1 MTLKPAFLTII
12 LIGLSASAQE
22 SAEARLERM
31 EAQMKK
37 MQSQLEQRDGEVKEL
52 RGQVKD
58 METKQAETAEAVSQ
72 YRRGEAQRLSLAG
85 NGPLG
90 DLKKA
95 AEGLRFSLSTSIV
108 GGVSTAT
115 DSQLEDVN
123 AGGHDPKRRGFT
135 LQGVELGI
143 GGTLGLFDAQ
153 ANIVFLE
160 DEIELEEAYVK
171 TREMPADLQLKIG
184 YYLTEFGYANS
195 RHPHDWAFIDQSLI
209 VSRFLG
215 ADGMRAVGAQLSW
228 LAPVDWYS
236 EVIIGLQNSGG
247 DHSPSFRGAGHVH
260 EEEEH
265 AEHSFEEGIGG
276 YPYQSGETRSLGD
289 TMLSTRWVNG
299 GHLDS
304 LNAETQ
310 VGLSGA
316 FGKNHSGGLT
326 ALSGID
332 LVMKWEGEGLQR
344 PAWVWQSEI
353 MQRHYRGDGF
363 SGEDENGDP
372 LTLGAQ
378 TLRDWG
384 AYSQVLHSIDNSWG
398 VGLRGEILRGSGD
411 SYEEAEAYSRN
422 DDPSRDDRI
431 RVSPLLDYHFNEQ
444 TRLRLQY
451 NYDQASHLEDNA
463 HSVWIGFDMTLG
475 SHPAHRF

>member
-1 MTLKPAFLTII
+1 MTIKPAFLTII

-95 AEGLRFSLSTSIV
+95 TEGLRFSLSTSII

-215 ADGMRAVGAQLSW
+215 ADGMRAIGAQLSW

-236 EVIIGLQNSGG
+236 EFIIGLQNSGG

-265 AEHSFEEGIGG
+265 AEHPFEEGIGG

-411 SYEEAEAYSRN
+411 SFEEALAYDRN